1 MLCCVAVCFPLA
13 AVAADTPL
21 KTPGAGAIHVAEEF
35 LLLEDGPGKGVQ
47 GTPHVAFGKAM
58 YLVVWREGWH
68 GKGGSARVFA
78 ARVSAGGRVLDPQGI
93 EVAPC
98 RDGVQERPRVA
109 FGGGVFLVVWQD
121 FRNGKDYDVLAARIS
136 PEGKVLGKGDSHLLP
151 ERPAGCFAQKVAV
164 TFSPIPVAVAPRT
177 QVLPEAASD
186 GERFLVVWQG
196 LQGEETSYRGF
207 AASIDAEGR
216 VGATV
221 ETGAAPQPKIAWN
234 GKCYL
239 VGYGSTTV
247 STLML
252 DRQGRPLGRTPR
264 GNPALSS
271 TKAAVFSLS
280 AVPGRGWL
288 IVGHRSPPD
297 PWGWGGPGAM
307 RAALLNS
314 DGQLENQDA
323 VKEPA
328 GVQQRL
334 PGWLDL
340 GREKRPGAT
349 WPWGE
354 SASAWTG
361 THSLVVWQRQHLCGE
376 KMTNFENC
384 DLIAARLD
392 GFRSLDQ
399 PGLPMAVSDAE
410 ERRPALASDGAGHLL
425 CVYEKHQDGTSR
437 IAARMLT
444 ER

>member
-1 MLCCVAVCFPLA
+1 MRHIMLCWLAVCFPLA
-13 AVAADTPL
+13 AVAADAPPQTAPL
-21 KTPGAGAIHVAEEF
+21 GAIHVGEEF
-35 LLLEDGPGKGVQ
+35 LPLEDGPGKGVQ

-68 GKGGSARVFA
+68 GKGGSARIFA
-78 ARVSAGGRVLDPQGI
+78 ARVSAGGKVLDPQGI

-98 RDGVQERPRVA
+98 REGVQERPRVA

-121 FRNGKDYDVLAARIS
+121 FRNGKDYDVLAARVS
-136 PEGKVLGKGDSHLLP
+136 PEGKVLDS
-151 ERPAGCFAQKVAV
+151 
-164 TFSPIPVAVAPRT
+164 SPITVAVAPRT

-196 LQGEETSYRGF
+196 LQGEETPYRGF
-207 AASIDAEGR
+207 AASIDAQGR
-216 VGATV
+216 AGATV

-234 GKCYL
+234 GKHYL
-239 VGYGSTTV
+239 VGYGSQTV
-247 STLML
+247 FTLML
-252 DRQGRPLGRTPR
+252 EPEGRPLGRTPR
-264 GNPALSS
+264 GNPTLSS

-280 AVPGRGWL
+280 AAPGGGWL

-307 RAALLNS
+307 RAALLSS

-340 GREKRPGAT
+340 GKEKTQGAT

-361 THSLVVWQRQHLCGE
+361 THWLVVWQRQHLCGE
-376 KMTNFENC
+376 KLTNFENC
-384 DLIAARLD
+384 DLVAARLD
-392 GFRSLDQ
+392 GFRSLDEA
-399 PGLPMAVSDAE
+399 GLPVAVSEAE
-410 ERRPALASDGAGHLL
+410 ERRPGLASDGAGHLL
-425 CVYEKHQDGTSR
+425 CVYEKHQEGASR
-437 IAARMLT
+437 VAARVLT